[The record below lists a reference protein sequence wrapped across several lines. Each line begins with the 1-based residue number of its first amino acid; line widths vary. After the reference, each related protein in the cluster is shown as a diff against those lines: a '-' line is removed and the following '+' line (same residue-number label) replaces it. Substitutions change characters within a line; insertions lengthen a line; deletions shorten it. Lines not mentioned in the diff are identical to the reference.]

1 MAAGRLAWF
10 SGGTASAAVLA
21 VVLLRR
27 RFISVQVVGTSME
40 PTLSAGDRILVRRA
54 GLERVQLGQIVVVAN
69 PSPVTGDPAWLVKRV
84 AALPGDAVPR
94 DGVPALREAPEDVVP
109 AGQLVLLGDNQA
121 ASYDSRVAGY
131 FEAATLLGVAVR
143 QRLTV

>member
-1 MAAGRLAWF
+1 M
-10 SGGTASAAVLA
+10 GTALAASVL
-21 VVLLRR
+21 LLRR

-40 PTLSAGDRILVRRA
+40 PTLSAGDRILVRRS
-54 GLERVQLGQIVVVAN
+54 GLERVRRGQIVVIAN
-69 PSPVTGDPAWLVKRV
+69 PSPVAGDPSWLVKRV
-84 AALPGDAVPR
+84 VALPGDEIPR
-94 DGVPALREAPEDVVP
+94 DGVPALREVQEDVVP
-109 AGQLVLLGDNQA
+109 AGRLVLLGDNQA